1 MTRLPTLP
9 RLAVQRI
16 FFQSALV
23 LFAGRGSGGFGFG
36 ELGRFR
42 GILFAAR
49 RFFLLAVCL
58 RSSGFALGEL
68 THSLFG
74 HALFFGKAQ
83 RFRIR
88 LRNRRR
94 RHDRLV
100 KLHEG
105 ALLAHFDADR
115 LGWRATATPELQL
128 GGLLALERDATRFG
142 SRAAASLLLPV
153 IEQRH
158 LEIGRE

>member
-1 MTRLPTLP
+1 MRISDWSSDVCSSDLLGFSTDVFGSTITRLPTLP

-58 RSSGFALGEL
+58 RSSGLALGEL

-74 HALFFGKAQ
+74 HALFFGKD
-83 RFRIR
+83 RKSTR
-88 LRNRRR
+88 LNSS
-94 RHDRLV
+94 H
-100 KLHEG
+100 
-105 ALLAHFDADR
+105 
-115 LGWRATATPELQL
+115 
-128 GGLLALERDATRFG
+128 
-142 SRAAASLLLPV
+142 
-153 IEQRH
+153 
-158 LEIGRE
+158 

>member
-58 RSSGFALGEL
+58 RSSGLALGEL

-83 RFRIR
+83 RSQIR
-88 LRNRRR
+88 LRTRRR

-100 KLHEG
+100 TLPQDP
-105 ALLAHFDADR
+105 LLAKLASYR
-115 LGWRATATPELQL
+115 LVCRAPATHQYPPRDTLVLDDDLQ
-128 GGLLALERDATRFG
+128 
-142 SRAAASLLLPV
+142 
-153 IEQRH
+153 
-158 LEIGRE
+158 

>member
-1 MTRLPTLP
+1 MRISDWSSDVCSSDLLGFSTDVFGSTITRLPTLP

-88 LRNRRR
+88 PRNRRR
-94 RHDRLV
+94 SPDRLV
-100 KLHEG
+100 QLHEG
-105 ALLAHFDADR
+105 SR
-115 LGWRATATPELQL
+115 LSPN
-128 GGLLALERDATRFG
+128 G
-142 SRAAASLLLPV
+142 SSAFR
-153 IEQRH
+153 
-158 LEIGRE
+158 